1 MMSCPAILD
10 SMENDPSYLWPG
22 TPRSVDRRIVDRN
35 RHVGEIGRQLGAHKT
50 YRHRLRHKAFGAGT
64 FVSVD
69 CQIQAAPVEIDDP
82 EIVAIRRVG
91 TNPAGERG
99 RHPVEMPSR
108 AGPSSQR
115 RHGEGPCGAS
125 GGA

>member
-1 MMSCPAILD
+1 MSCPAILD

-35 RHVGEIGRQLGAHKT
+35 RHVGEIGRQLGAHQT

-69 CQIQAAPVEIDDP
+69 CQMQVAPVEIDDP
-82 EIVAIRRVG
+82 EIVAISRVG
-91 TNPAGERG
+91 TDQAGDRG
-99 RHPVEMPSR
+99 RNPVEMLSR
-108 AGPSSQR
+108 AGALLQR
-115 RHGEGPCGAS
+115 AAH
-125 GGA
+125 